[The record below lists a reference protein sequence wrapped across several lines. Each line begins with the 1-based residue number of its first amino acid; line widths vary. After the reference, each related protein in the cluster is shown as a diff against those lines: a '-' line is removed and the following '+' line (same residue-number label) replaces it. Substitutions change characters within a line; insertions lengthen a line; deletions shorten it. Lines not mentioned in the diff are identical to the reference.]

1 MPLLDL
7 VSLSLPLDH
16 SNMSRKGSTIVTHG
30 TQLGKGLLVRRPSN
44 EGIRLPFLE
53 QRSWQS
59 SSGIRDGRGE
69 EEHDKPGSRQMHY
82 NTQDTRRKASVSATR
97 NVELQEDRELKA
109 DQSIDSIEAQE
120 AVRES
125 RAAGGGLTWAEML
138 LTRRKRWLGRP

>member
-1 MPLLDL
+1 
-7 VSLSLPLDH
+7 
-16 SNMSRKGSTIVTHG
+16 MSRKGSTIVTHG

-44 EGIRLPFLE
+44 EGIRPPFLE

-69 EEHDKPGSRQMHY
+69 EEHDKTGARQMHC
-82 NTQDTRRKASVSATR
+82 NTHDTRSHVQAGVSAPR
-97 NVELQEDRELKA
+97 NVELLEDRELKA
-109 DQSIDSIEAQE
+109 DQSLNSIERQE